1 MIRLAVLDMAGT
13 TVDEGGAVYRAL
25 DAAVAA
31 TTGRPVPE
39 AALAR
44 WMGADKREAVAGLL
58 AALGAPHGAADVEA
72 TFAEFSARLDEAYL
86 AVPPSPIAGIE
97 DAFAGL
103 RARDVRIV
111 LTTGFS
117 TRVATVLVLGLGW
130 RVGATIDGVV
140 TAEQVGAGRP
150 SPKMIERAMAL
161 TDVADPRQVLAA
173 GDTLLDLQ
181 AGANAGAGAVVGVL
195 TGAQD
200 RATLEAG
207 PATHVIASAALLP
220 ELIDTLGVPRDDG

>member
-25 DAAVAA
+25 DAVVAA
-31 TTGRPVPE
+31 VTGRAVPE
-39 AALAR
+39 AELAR

-58 AALGAPHGAADVEA
+58 AAVGAAHGAAEVDA
-72 TFAEFSARLDEAYL
+72 AFAEFSARLDEAYL
-86 AVPPSPIAGIE
+86 VVPPRPIAGID

-103 RARDVRIV
+103 RSRDVRIV

-117 TRVATVLVLGLGW
+117 TRVATALVDGLGW
-130 RVGATIDGVV
+130 RVGATIDGLV

-161 TDVADPRQVLAA
+161 TGVADARQVLVA

-181 AGANAGAGAVVGVL
+181 AGANAGAAAVVGVL

-200 RATLEAG
+200 RAALEAG
-207 PATHVIASAALLP
+207 PATHLLASAALLP
-220 ELIDTLGVPRDDG
+220 GLVDALGPPTRPA

>member
-31 TTGRPVPE
+31 VTGRAVPE
-39 AALAR
+39 AELAR

-58 AALGAPHGAADVEA
+58 AALGAPHGPAEVDHA
-72 TFAEFSARLDEAYL
+72 FAEFSARLDDAYL
-86 AVPPSPIAGIE
+86 AEPPRPIAGIG
-97 DAFAGL
+97 DAFAAL
-103 RARDVRIV
+103 RARNVCIV

-117 TRVATVLVLGLGW
+117 TRVAMALVDGLGW
-130 RVGATIDGVV
+130 RVGETIDGVV

-161 TDVADPRQVLAA
+161 VGVADPGEVLVA

-181 AGANAGAGAVVGVL
+181 SGANAEAGAVVGVL

-200 RATLEAG
+200 RATLETG
-207 PATHVIASAALLP
+207 PATHLLASAALLP
-220 ELIDTLGVPRDDG
+220 GLVDALAAPGAS

>member
-31 TTGRPVPE
+31 ATGRAVPE
-39 AALAR
+39 AELAR

-58 AALGAPHGAADVEA
+58 EAVGAPHSAAEVDGA
-72 TFAEFSARLDEAYL
+72 FAEFSARLDEAYL
-86 AVPPSPIAGIE
+86 AVPPTPIAGIE

-103 RARDVRIV
+103 RARAVRIV

-117 TRVATVLVLGLGW
+117 TRVATTLVDRLGW
-130 RVGATIDGVV
+130 RMGATIDGLV

-161 TDVADPRQVLAA
+161 TGVADPRQVLTA

-207 PATHVIASAALLP
+207 PATHVVGSAALLP
-220 ELIDTLGVPRDDG
+220 DLVDALGAPTRPA

>member
-25 DAAVAA
+25 DAAVA
-31 TTGRPVPE
+31 TVTGRAVPE
-39 AALAR
+39 ADLAR

-58 AALGAPHGAADVEA
+58 AALGAPHGAAEVEA
-72 TFAEFSARLDEAYL
+72 AFAEFSARLDDAYL
-86 AVPPSPIAGIE
+86 STPPRPIDGIE
-97 DAFAGL
+97 AAFAGL

-117 TRVATVLVLGLGW
+117 TRVATALVGGLGW
-130 RVGATIDGVV
+130 RVGATIDGLV

-150 SPKMIERAMAL
+150 SPRMIERAMAL
-161 TDVADPRQVLAA
+161 TDVADARQVLAA

-207 PATHVIASAALLP
+207 PATHVISSAALLP
-220 ELIDTLGVPRDDG
+220 ELVDALGAPTPPA